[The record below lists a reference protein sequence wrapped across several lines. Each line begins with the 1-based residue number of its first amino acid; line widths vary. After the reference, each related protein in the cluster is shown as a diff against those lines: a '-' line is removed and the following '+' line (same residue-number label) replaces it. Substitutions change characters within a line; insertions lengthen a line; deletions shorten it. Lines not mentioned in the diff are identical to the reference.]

1 MEKRKIIDLTPAD
14 RLQGTLR
21 RTLLIGCTVVG
32 VFFVGFGGWA
42 AWAPLTGAAVAPGFI
57 SPEGKRRQVQHL
69 EGGIV
74 ERLLVR
80 NGSTVTA
87 GQPLVEL
94 DASLARAKYHSV
106 LKEYRSVLSRHAR
119 LMAERL
125 EEGEVAFPVDDWGD
139 RDVEVGRRLFAAEQE
154 LFQSRRLARET
165 KRRILRQRIVQLQ
178 DEITGIEAQIESQTR
193 NLALIREEAK
203 GIEGLV
209 DKGFERRPRL
219 IGLQREETEILG
231 ARAGNKAALARAQS
245 KIGETEI
252 EITSL
257 DSSHREEVETSLSE
271 VQAKLGRLREERRAL
286 RDILDRTVITAPVSG
301 IVMKLRIHT
310 EGGVLSAGDTVLDIV
325 PSGEQLLIEARIS
338 PKDIDEVHPGL
349 PAKVVLTGYSQRN
362 TPQLHG
368 SVREVSADRM
378 VDEKTGE
385 FYYQARIELPAD
397 HVAEVAPQ
405 VNLKPGMP
413 ADVMVVTGKRTLL
426 DYLIDPVTSSFRS
439 SFNES

>member
-1 MEKRKIIDLTPAD
+1 MEQRKIIDLTPAD
-14 RLQGTLR
+14 RLQHTLR
-21 RTLLIGCTVVG
+21 RTLLVGGIVVG

-42 AWAPLTGAAVAPGFI
+42 AWAPLTGAAVAQGFI
-57 SPEGKRRQVQHL
+57 SPEGNRRQVQHL

-80 NGSTVTA
+80 NGSVVVA
-87 GQPLVEL
+87 GQPLVRL

-106 LKEYRSVLSRHAR
+106 LKEHRSVLSRHAR
-119 LMAERL
+119 LVAERQ
-125 EEGEVAFPVDDWGD
+125 GEHEMVFPTEDWGD
-139 RDVEVGRRLFAAEQE
+139 RDVEIGRKLFAAEQE
-154 LFQSRRLARET
+154 LFHSRRLARET
-165 KRRILRQRIVQLQ
+165 KRRILRQRIVQLE

-193 NLALIREEAK
+193 NL
-203 GIEGLV
+203 GLV
-209 DKGFERRPRL
+209 HKELRGIAGLVEKGFERRPRL
-219 IGLQREETEILG
+219 IALQREETDVMG

-257 DSSHREEVETSLSE
+257 ESTHREEVETSLSE
-271 VQAKLGRLREERRAL
+271 VQAKLARLREEMRAA

-310 EGGVLSAGDTVLDIV
+310 EGGVLSAGDQVLDIV
-325 PSGEQLLIEARIS
+325 PSDEQLLIEARIS
-338 PKDIDEVHPGL
+338 PRDIDEVRAGL

-368 SVREVSADRM
+368 AVRDVSADRM

-385 FYYQARIELPAD
+385 FYYQARIELPAG
-397 HVAEVAPQ
+397 HVAAVAPQ
-405 VNLKPGMP
+405 VTLKPGMP
-413 ADVMVVTGKRTLL
+413 ADVMVVTGRRTLL
-426 DYLIDPVTSSFRS
+426 DYIVEPVTSSFRN